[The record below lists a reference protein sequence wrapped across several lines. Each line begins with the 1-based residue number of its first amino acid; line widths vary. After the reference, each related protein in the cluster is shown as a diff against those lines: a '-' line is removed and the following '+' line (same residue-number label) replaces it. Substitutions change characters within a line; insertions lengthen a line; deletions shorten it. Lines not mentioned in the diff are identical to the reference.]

1 MLGSWKVEGRW
12 KEGRENGKMVRKLEG
27 AAVVTWRWVW
37 MSRDGGTRR
46 GWDGKLKW
54 IVVQTEGGRDVGRR
68 RTLERRIHTSWSR
81 RRRRRIRSSA
91 SPLPKNKQ
99 SRQRR
104 LLCVSE
110 SLCVMIGRRS
120 PDQWTTPP
128 TPSSQPATER
138 SATEGKHRSSAGE
151 APSEPSPRGRRPLAR
166 QAHKAA
172 DDSAV
177 ATTAHIMLSVRP
189 FRQQV
194 GGRCGVVQC
203 VWFR

>member
-12 KEGRENGKMVRKLEG
+12 KEGKENGKMVRKLEG

-151 APSEPSPRGRRPLAR
+151 APSEPSPARTKAPRPPGTQGSRRLCSGD
-166 QAHKAA
+166 HGTHH
-172 DDSAV
+172 AV
-177 ATTAHIMLSVRP
+177 CPS
-189 FRQQV
+189 F
-194 GGRCGVVQC
+194 
-203 VWFR
+203 